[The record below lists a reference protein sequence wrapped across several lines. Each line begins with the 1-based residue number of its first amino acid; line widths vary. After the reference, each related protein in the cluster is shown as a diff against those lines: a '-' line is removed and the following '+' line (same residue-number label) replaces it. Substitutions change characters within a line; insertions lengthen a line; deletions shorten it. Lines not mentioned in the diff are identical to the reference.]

1 MENALNRIWC
11 ARPCTT
17 APGMCPRKPLLH
29 GPGPPAALDKGVTG
43 HHRVY
48 ALSHSFLHH
57 KEQQEAGME
66 SREPCRCD
74 HTGTAVV
81 NPSQNPCLDTAQGG
95 RAVGRAEELKEEL
108 LNQVPLP
115 NICIWLLADR

>member
-66 SREPCRCD
+66 SMAGSHAD
-74 HTGTAVV
+74 VIT
-81 NPSQNPCLDTAQGG
+81 QGQQWSIP
-95 RAVGRAEELKEEL
+95 AKILAWI
-108 LNQVPLP
+108 LP
-115 NICIWLLADR
+115 RVAGPWGEQRN